1 LTVTFR
7 YLGISFFELTTGK
20 DVKILI
26 DPCIT
31 KNALCPIA
39 VDDVTDV
46 DLILVTHGAPDHM
59 GDAIKIQQKKTGATL
74 VSDSA
79 VKIHTDRMGVDKDKV
94 ISILWGDQ
102 IEVQGVTVKA
112 VECRHINLFQ
122 SGNRYLSG
130 IPLSFII
137 QPEDGVR
144 IYNAGD
150 TALFSDLKLIGRLQR
165 PNIALIPIG
174 GTPELTG
181 GYSHLPP
188 QEAALAAQWIGADVV
203 IPTHYQPDT
212 EEAAAFTQ
220 YLSLLAPSIRVL
232 AMKPGDTRTYDR
244 HTHRFT

>member
-1 LTVTFR
+1 MVTFR
-7 YLGISFFELTTGK
+7 YLGISFFELTTGNG
-20 DVKILI
+20 VKILI

-31 KNALCPIA
+31 KNVLCPIV

-59 GDAIKIQQKKTGATL
+59 GDAIEIQKKTGATL

-79 VKIHTDRMGVDKDKV
+79 VKIHAERMGVENDKV

-122 SGNRYLSG
+122 SGDRYLSG

-137 QPEDGVR
+137 HPEDGVR

-150 TALFSDLKLIGRLQR
+150 TALFSDLKLIGRLHR

-174 GTPELTG
+174 GAPELTG

-188 QEAALAAQWIGADVV
+188 QEASLAAQWIGADVV
-203 IPTHYQPDT
+203 IPTHYQPDA
-212 EEAAAFTQ
+212 EEVAAFTK
-220 YLSLLAPSIRVL
+220 YLTLLAPSIRVL

-244 HTHRFT
+244 HTLQVT

>member
-1 LTVTFR
+1 
-7 YLGISFFELTTGK
+7 
-20 DVKILI
+20 
-26 DPCIT
+26 
-31 KNALCPIA
+31 
-39 VDDVTDV
+39 
-46 DLILVTHGAPDHM
+46 
-59 GDAIKIQQKKTGATL
+59 
-74 VSDSA
+74 
-79 VKIHTDRMGVDKDKV
+79 MGVDEEKV

-122 SGNRYLSG
+122 SGNLYLSG

-137 QPEDGVR
+137 HPEDGVR

-150 TALFSDLKLIGRLQR
+150 TALFSDLKLIGQLHQ

-203 IPTHYQPDT
+203 IPTHYQPDA
-212 EEAAAFTQ
+212 EEATAFTK
-220 YLSLLAPSIRVL
+220 YLSLLAPSTHVL
-232 AMKPGDTRTYDR
+232 TMKPGDTRTCNP
-244 HTHRFT
+244 HTIRFT